1 MKPKAHLFVVD
12 DDTMPVHIQKGF
24 CGIKKVNQRNSAG
37 NLNVAFFGQMADVM
51 NIRVGDLVYFY
62 MQTKDKRK
70 FFKLQDE
77 PNYDV
82 LEQGYYGVFK
92 VTGSPFISEDEV
104 QGIYPLENYFI
115 FGSTSNSQYSKFQ
128 IAGTTGIIKPPILY
142 IRIPIEPIEHYEDL
156 ENKFVDDNQA
166 YIDKTDE
173 GMLSTLLFK
182 KIKRIGEER
191 SITPILPEESSKVAR
206 LLFKQKRKKFPLNI
220 DADHFVKNNDPKK
233 EVKLILSSR
242 DGNALD
248 LEAMLE
254 AFILQRLNNS
264 IPTRGAL
271 EEVIGDRD
279 EIEFCGNQIQYGIS
293 GNKVDILLLHKKE
306 LGGSTAYRYKA
317 TVIELKK
324 DQIRTEDIV
333 QIIDYQKWMAQ
344 LTTFNNLK
352 AIQPV
357 LIGKKPSSRMN
368 QATKDKIK
376 TALAQIKD
384 LGVSEPLFFE
394 YVLHMNGSDIEISFD
409 KFSIEDL
416 IK

>member
-12 DDTMPVHIQKGF
+12 DDTMPVHIQRGF
-24 CGIKKVNQRNSAG
+24 CGIIKIEQQNIRGNFNTAFYGQR
-37 NLNVAFFGQMADVM
+37 ADLM
-51 NIRVGDLVYFY
+51 NIKVGDLVYFY
-62 MQTKDKRK
+62 MQTKGQRK
-70 FFKLQDE
+70 FFEVQDMA
-77 PNYDV
+77 NFDS

-92 VTGSPFISEDEV
+92 VSGKPFMSEEEIK
-104 QGIYPLENYFI
+104 GAYPLENYFI
-115 FGSTSNSQYSKFQ
+115 FGSTGNVNYSRFQ
-128 IAGTTGIIKPPILY
+128 LNINNRIVKPPILY
-142 IRIPIEPIEHYEDL
+142 IRIPIQPIEHYEDL

-173 GMLSTLLFK
+173 GTLSTLLFK

-191 SITPILPEESSKVAR
+191 SITPILPEEASKIAR
-206 LLFKQKRKKFPLNI
+206 LLFKQKKKNFPLNI
-220 DADHFVKNNDPKK
+220 DHGNLVTNDDPTKEIKLTVSSADGQSF
-233 EVKLILSSR
+233 
-242 DGNALD
+242 D

-254 AFILQRLNNS
+254 GYILHRLNNNLPLDG
-264 IPTRGAL
+264 IDDVVGN
-271 EEVIGDRD
+271 RD

-324 DQIRTEDIV
+324 DQIKKEDII

-357 LIGKKPSSRMN
+357 LIGKKISTRIN
-368 QATKDKIK
+368 QSTKDKIK
-376 TALAQIKD
+376 VALEKIKE
-384 LGVSEPLFFE
+384 LGVSTPLFFE
-394 YVLHMNGSDIEISFD
+394 YVLSGSGEGIEVSFIRY
-409 KFSIEDL
+409 SIED
-416 IK
+416 IIR